1 MAMGLEEISTIRQE
15 NSRSI
20 GHKEI
25 GKFEGEGTT
34 GSCPIAAGVGKG
46 ALSSGRRPRRKQ
58 RIVCVEGY
66 W

>member
-1 MAMGLEEISTIRQE
+1 MAMGLKEISTIRQE

-34 GSCPIAAGVGKG
+34 GSGPIAAGVGKG
-46 ALSSGRRPRRKQ
+46 GLSSGRRPRRK
-58 RIVCVEGY
+58 
-66 W
+66 